1 MQMKRIFIA
10 IQYMELG
17 GAERALLG
25 LLDALDASRF
35 RVDLFVYRHSGELM
49 PLIPDKV
56 NLLPELPSYRA
67 LSRPVKDILKEGRL
81 GIAAARLWAKR
92 RSARFGKRL
101 EGRENYAVFDDAA
114 AAVSPFLPSLKKLG
128 VYDLAISFL
137 TPHRIVRDKV
147 LARRK
152 IAWIHTDYSSIG
164 INVER
169 ELPVWRSYDRI
180 ISISPQAGRGF
191 LSRFPELEDKL
202 VEMQNIVS
210 PEAVREQAALEDVS
224 AVMEGAPSL
233 CTVGRF
239 SHAKGMDRA
248 VRLAARLV
256 AMGMEKLRWYLIGY
270 GDEMSLRREIA
281 ACGMREH
288 VVILGKKANPYP
300 YMAACGLYV
309 QPSRYEGKAVAVR
322 EAQILGR
329 PVAITNFPTSAGHL
343 EDGVDGVIIPN
354 DEDGAARALFR
365 LLKDDARLES
375 LSEECRRRDYGNRDE
390 ILKLEAL
397 I

>member
-1 MQMKRIFIA
+1 
-10 IQYMELG
+10 MELG

-49 PLIPDKV
+49 PLIPAKV
-56 NLLPELPSYRA
+56 NLLPELPPYRA
-67 LSRPVKDILKEGRL
+67 LSRPLKDILKEGRM

-92 RSARFGKRL
+92 RSARFGRRL
-101 EGRENYAVFDDAA
+101 EGLENYAVFDDVA
-114 AAVSPFLPSLKKLG
+114 AAVSPFLPSLHRLG
-128 VYDLAISFL
+128 VYDLAVSFL

-169 ELPVWRSYDRI
+169 EGPVWSSYDHI
-180 ISISPQAGRGF
+180 VSISPQAGKGF

-202 VEMQNIVS
+202 VEMENIVS

-224 AVMEGAPSL
+224 AVMAGSPCL

-239 SHAKGMDRA
+239 CHAKGMDRA

-256 AMGMEKLRWYLIGY
+256 AMGMEHLRWHLIGY
-270 GDEMSLRREIA
+270 GDELSLRREIDL
-281 ACGMREH
+281 CGMQEH

-329 PVAITNFPTSAGHL
+329 PVAIANFPTAAGQL

-354 DEDGAARALFR
+354 DEEGAALALFR
-365 LLKDDARLES
+365 LLNDAARLES
-375 LSEECRRRDYGNRDE
+375 LAAACRRRDYGNREE

>member
-1 MQMKRIFIA
+1 
-10 IQYMELG
+10 MELG

-25 LLDALDASRF
+25 LLDALDSSRF
-35 RVDLFVYRHSGELM
+35 LVDLFVYRHSGELM
-49 PLIPDKV
+49 PLIPSKV
-56 NLLPELPSYRA
+56 NLLPELAAYSA
-67 LSRPVKDILKEGRL
+67 LSRPLKDILLEGKAA
-81 GIAAARLWAKR
+81 IAAARLWAKW

-101 EGRENYAVFDDAA
+101 DGLENYAVFDDAA
-114 AAVSPFLPSLKKLG
+114 AAVSPFLPSLEKLG

-169 ELPVWRSYDRI
+169 ELPVWSSYDHI
-180 ISISPQAGRGF
+180 ISISPQAGEGF
-191 LSRFPELEDKL
+191 VSRFPELEGRL
-202 VEMQNIVS
+202 VQMENIVS
-210 PEAVREQAALEDVS
+210 PEVVREQASMEDVS
-224 AVMEGAPSL
+224 AVMAGSPCL

-256 AMGMEKLRWYLIGY
+256 EMGMENLRWYLIGY
-270 GDEMSLRREIA
+270 GNEASLLREIA
-281 ACGMREH
+281 ACGMEEH
-288 VVILGKKANPYP
+288 VMILGKKANPYP
-300 YMAACGLYV
+300 YMAACDLYV

-329 PVAITNFPTSAGHL
+329 PVAITRFPTSAGHL
-343 EDGVDGVIIPN
+343 EDGADGVVIPN
-354 DEDGAARALFR
+354 KEDGAAAALFH
-365 LLKDDARLES
+365 LLNDAARLES
-375 LSEECRRRDYGNRDE
+375 LSAECRRRDYGNRGE

>member
-1 MQMKRIFIA
+1 MKRIFIA

-25 LLDALDASRF
+25 LLDALDTSRF
-35 RVDLFVYRHSGELM
+35 QVDLFVYRHSGELM
-49 PLIPDKV
+49 PLIPSGV
-56 NLLPELPSYRA
+56 NLLPELPAYRA
-67 LSRPVKDILKEGRL
+67 ISRPLKDILLEGRL
-81 GIAAARLWAKR
+81 GIAGARLWAKW
-92 RSARFGKRL
+92 RSAQFGKRL
-101 EGRENYAVFDDAA
+101 DGPENYAVFDDAA
-114 AAVSPFLPSLKKLG
+114 AAVSPFLPSLNKLG

-164 INVER
+164 INAER
-169 ELPVWRSYDRI
+169 ELPVWRSYDHI

-191 LSRFPELEDKL
+191 LARFPELEDKL
-202 VEMQNIVS
+202 VQMENIIS
-210 PEAVREQAALEDVS
+210 PEAVREQAALEDAS
-224 AVMEGAPSL
+224 GVMGGFPCL

-256 AMGMEKLRWYLIGY
+256 DLGMERLRWHLIGY
-270 GDEMSLRREIA
+270 GDEASVRREIA
-281 ACGMREH
+281 DCGMEEH
-288 VVILGKKANPYP
+288 VIMLGKKANPYP
-300 YMAACGLYV
+300 YMAACDLYV

-329 PVAITNFPTSAGHL
+329 PVAITRFPTSAGHL

-354 DEDGAARALFR
+354 EEEGAAVELFR
-365 LLKDDARLES
+365 LLNDAGRLER
-375 LSEECRRRDYGNRDE
+375 LSAECRGRDYGNRDE

>member
-1 MQMKRIFIA
+1 MKRIFIA

-25 LLDALDASRF
+25 LLDALDASRY

-56 NLLPELPSYRA
+56 NLLPELPAYRA
-67 LSRPVKDILKEGRL
+67 LTRPLKDILKEGRL
-81 GIAAARLWAKR
+81 GIVAARLWAKR

-101 EGRENYAVFDDAA
+101 EGLENYAVFDDAA
-114 AAVSPFLPSLKKLG
+114 AAVSPFLPSLHKLG
-128 VYDLAISFL
+128 TYDLAISFL

-180 ISISPQAGRGF
+180 VSISPQAGRGF
-191 LSRFPELEDKL
+191 LSRFPELEEKL
-202 VEMQNIVS
+202 VEMENIVS

-224 AVMEGAPSL
+224 AVMAGSPCL

-256 AMGMEKLRWYLIGY
+256 EMGMENLRWHLIGY
-270 GDEMSLRREIA
+270 GDEVSLRREID
-281 ACGMREH
+281 ACGMQEH
-288 VVILGKKANPYP
+288 VVVLGKKANPYP
-300 YMAACGLYV
+300 YMGACGLYV

-329 PVAITNFPTSAGHL
+329 PVAITRFPTSAGHL
-343 EDGVDGVIIPN
+343 QDGVDGVIIPN
-354 DEDGAARALFR
+354 DEEGAALALFR
-365 LLKDDARLES
+365 LLNDAARLES
-375 LSEECRRRDYGNRDE
+375 LAAACRRRDYANRRE

>member
-35 RVDLFVYRHSGELM
+35 QVDLFVYRHSGELM
-49 PLIPDKV
+49 PLIPAKV
-56 NLLPELPSYRA
+56 NLLPELPAYRA
-67 LSRPVKDILKEGRL
+67 LSRPLKDVLLEGRL
-81 GIAAARLWAKR
+81 GIVAARLWGKW

-101 EGRENYAVFDDAA
+101 EGCENYAVFDDAA

-152 IAWIHTDYSSIG
+152 VAWIHTDYSSIG
-164 INVER
+164 INAAR
-169 ELPVWRSYDRI
+169 ELPVWSSYDHI
-180 ISISPQAGRGF
+180 MSISPQAGKGF
-191 LSRFPELEDKL
+191 LSRFPELEGKL
-202 VEMQNIVS
+202 VQMENIVS

-224 AVMEGAPSL
+224 TVMEGAPCL

-239 SHAKGMDRA
+239 SRAKGMDRA

-256 AMGMEKLRWYLIGY
+256 GMGMENLRWYLIGY
-270 GDEMSLRREIA
+270 GDEMSLRCEIA
-281 ACGMREH
+281 ACGMQEH
-288 VVILGKKANPYP
+288 VIILGKKDNPYP
-300 YMAACGLYV
+300 CMAACDLYV

-329 PVAITNFPTSAGHL
+329 PVAITRFPTSSGHL

-354 DEDGAARALFR
+354 EEEAAALALFR
-365 LLKDDARLES
+365 LLNDAGRLER
-375 LSEECRRRDYGNRDE
+375 LSAACRSRDYGNRDE

>member
-1 MQMKRIFIA
+1 MKRIFIA

-35 RVDLFVYRHSGELM
+35 QVDLFVYRHSGELM
-49 PLIPDKV
+49 PLIPSKV
-56 NLLPELPSYRA
+56 NLLPELPAYRA
-67 LSRPVKDILKEGRL
+67 ISRPLKDILLEGKL
-81 GIAAARLWAKR
+81 GIAGARLWAKW

-101 EGRENYAVFDDAA
+101 DGPENYAVFDDAA

-147 LARRK
+147 RARRK

-169 ELPVWRSYDRI
+169 ELPVWRAYDHI

-191 LSRFPELEDKL
+191 LSRFPELEGRL
-202 VEMQNIVS
+202 VQMENIVS

-224 AVMEGAPSL
+224 GVMGGSPCL

-256 AMGMEKLRWYLIGY
+256 GLGMERLRWYLIGY
-270 GDEMSLRREIA
+270 GDEASLRREIRD
-281 ACGMREH
+281 CGMEEH
-288 VVILGKKANPYP
+288 VIILGKKANPYP
-300 YMAACGLYV
+300 YMAACDLYV

-329 PVAITNFPTSAGHL
+329 PVAVTRFPTSAGHL
-343 EDGVDGVIIPN
+343 EDGVDGLIIPN
-354 DEDGAARALFR
+354 EEEGAAVELFR
-365 LLKDDARLES
+365 LLNDAARLES
-375 LSEECRRRDYGNRDE
+375 LSAECRRRDYGNRDE
-390 ILKLEAL
+390 ILKLEEL

>member
-1 MQMKRIFIA
+1 MKRIFIA

-25 LLDALDASRF
+25 LLDALDTSRF
-35 RVDLFVYRHSGELM
+35 QVDLFVYRHSGELM
-49 PLIPDKV
+49 PLIPSGV
-56 NLLPELPSYRA
+56 NLLPELPAYRA
-67 LSRPVKDILKEGRL
+67 ISRPLKDILLEGRL
-81 GIAAARLWAKR
+81 GIAGARLWAKW
-92 RSARFGKRL
+92 RSAQFGKRL
-101 EGRENYAVFDDAA
+101 DGPENYAVFDDAA
-114 AAVSPFLPSLKKLG
+114 AAVSPFLPSLNKLG

-164 INVER
+164 INAER
-169 ELPVWRSYDRI
+169 ELPVWRSYDHI

-191 LSRFPELEDKL
+191 LARFPELEDKL
-202 VEMQNIVS
+202 VQMENIIS
-210 PEAVREQAALEDVS
+210 PEAVREQAALEDAS
-224 AVMEGAPSL
+224 GVMGGSPCL

-256 AMGMEKLRWYLIGY
+256 GLGMERLRWHLIGY
-270 GDEMSLRREIA
+270 GDEASVRREIA
-281 ACGMREH
+281 DCCMEEH
-288 VVILGKKANPYP
+288 VIMLGKKANPYP
-300 YMAACGLYV
+300 YMAACDLYV

-329 PVAITNFPTSAGHL
+329 PVAITRFPTSAGHL

-354 DEDGAARALFR
+354 EEEGAAVELFR
-365 LLKDDARLES
+365 LLNDAGRLER
-375 LSEECRRRDYGNRDE
+375 LSAECRGRDYGNRDE

>member
-1 MQMKRIFIA
+1 MKRIFIA

-25 LLDALDASRF
+25 LLDALDTSRF
-35 RVDLFVYRHSGELM
+35 QVDLFVYRHSGELM
-49 PLIPDKV
+49 PLIPSGV
-56 NLLPELPSYRA
+56 NLLPELPAYRA
-67 LSRPVKDILKEGRL
+67 ISRPLKDILLEGRL
-81 GIAAARLWAKR
+81 GIAGARLWAKW
-92 RSARFGKRL
+92 RSAQFGKRL
-101 EGRENYAVFDDAA
+101 DGPENYAVFDDAA
-114 AAVSPFLPSLKKLG
+114 AAVSPFLPSLNKLG

-164 INVER
+164 INAER
-169 ELPVWRSYDRI
+169 ELPVWRSYDHI

-191 LSRFPELEDKL
+191 LARFPELEDKL
-202 VEMQNIVS
+202 VQMENIIS
-210 PEAVREQAALEDVS
+210 PEAVREQAALEDAS
-224 AVMEGAPSL
+224 GVMGGFPCL

-256 AMGMEKLRWYLIGY
+256 GLGMERLRWHLIGY
-270 GDEMSLRREIA
+270 GDEASVRREIA
-281 ACGMREH
+281 DCGMEEH
-288 VVILGKKANPYP
+288 VIMLGKKANPYP
-300 YMAACGLYV
+300 YMAACDLYV

-329 PVAITNFPTSAGHL
+329 PVAITRFPTSAGHL

-354 DEDGAARALFR
+354 EEEGAAVELFR
-365 LLKDDARLES
+365 LLNDAGRLER
-375 LSEECRRRDYGNRDE
+375 LSAECRGRDYGNRDE

>member
-1 MQMKRIFIA
+1 MKRIFIA

-25 LLDALDASRF
+25 LLDALDTSRF
-35 RVDLFVYRHSGELM
+35 QVDLFVYRHSGELM
-49 PLIPDKV
+49 PLIPSGV
-56 NLLPELPSYRA
+56 NLLPELPAYRA
-67 LSRPVKDILKEGRL
+67 ISRPLKDILLEGRL
-81 GIAAARLWAKR
+81 GIAGARLWAKW
-92 RSARFGKRL
+92 RSAQFGKRL
-101 EGRENYAVFDDAA
+101 DGPENYAVFDDAA
-114 AAVSPFLPSLKKLG
+114 AAVSPFLPSLNKLG

-164 INVER
+164 INAER
-169 ELPVWRSYDRI
+169 ELPVWRSYDHI

-191 LSRFPELEDKL
+191 LARFPELEDKL
-202 VEMQNIVS
+202 VQMENIIS
-210 PEAVREQAALEDVS
+210 PEAVREQAALEDAS
-224 AVMEGAPSL
+224 GVMGGFPCL

-256 AMGMEKLRWYLIGY
+256 DLGMERLRWHLIGY
-270 GDEMSLRREIA
+270 GDEASVRREIA
-281 ACGMREH
+281 DCCMEEH
-288 VVILGKKANPYP
+288 VIMLGKKANPYP
-300 YMAACGLYV
+300 YMAACDLYV

-329 PVAITNFPTSAGHL
+329 PVAITRFPTSAGHL

-354 DEDGAARALFR
+354 EEEGAAVELFR
-365 LLKDDARLES
+365 LLNDAGRLER
-375 LSEECRRRDYGNRDE
+375 LSAECRGRDYGNRDE

>member
-1 MQMKRIFIA
+1 MKRIFIA

-25 LLDALDASRF
+25 LLDALDTSRF
-35 RVDLFVYRHSGELM
+35 QVDLFVYRHSGELM
-49 PLIPDKV
+49 PLIPSGV
-56 NLLPELPSYRA
+56 NLLPELPAYRA
-67 LSRPVKDILKEGRL
+67 ISRPLKDILLEGRL
-81 GIAAARLWAKR
+81 GIAGARLWAKW
-92 RSARFGKRL
+92 RSAQFGKRL
-101 EGRENYAVFDDAA
+101 DGPENYAVFDDAA
-114 AAVSPFLPSLKKLG
+114 AAVSPFLPSLNKLG

-164 INVER
+164 INAER
-169 ELPVWRSYDRI
+169 ELPVWRSYDHI

-191 LSRFPELEDKL
+191 LARFPELEDKL
-202 VEMQNIVS
+202 VLMENIIS
-210 PEAVREQAALEDVS
+210 PEAVREQAALEDAS
-224 AVMEGAPSL
+224 GVMGGSPCL

-256 AMGMEKLRWYLIGY
+256 GLGMERLRWHLIGY
-270 GDEMSLRREIA
+270 GDEASVRREIA
-281 ACGMREH
+281 DCGMEEH
-288 VVILGKKANPYP
+288 VIMLGKKANPYP
-300 YMAACGLYV
+300 YMAACDLYV

-329 PVAITNFPTSAGHL
+329 PVAITRFPTSAGHL

-354 DEDGAARALFR
+354 EEEGAAVELFR
-365 LLKDDARLES
+365 LLNDAGRLER
-375 LSEECRRRDYGNRDE
+375 LSAECRGRDYGNRDE

>member
-1 MQMKRIFIA
+1 MKRIFIA

-25 LLDALDASRF
+25 LLDALDTSRF
-35 RVDLFVYRHSGELM
+35 QVDLFIYRHSGELM

-56 NLLPELPSYRA
+56 NLLPELPAYRA
-67 LSRPVKDILKEGRL
+67 LSRPMKEILLEGRL
-81 GIAAARLWAKR
+81 GIFGARLWAKW
-92 RSARFGKRL
+92 RSARFGKQLR
-101 EGRENYAVFDDAA
+101 GQENYAVFDDAA
-114 AAVSPFLPSLKKLG
+114 AATAPFLPSLRTLG
-128 VYDLAISFL
+128 MYDLALSFL

-169 ELPVWRSYDRI
+169 ERPVWSSYDRI
-180 ISISPQAGRGF
+180 ASISAEAGQGF
-191 LSRFPELEDKL
+191 LSRFPELEGKL
-202 VEMQNIVS
+202 LPMENIVS
-210 PEAVREQAALEDVS
+210 PRAVREQAAREDVS
-224 AVMEGAPSL
+224 AVMAGTPCL

-248 VRLAARLV
+248 VRIAARLV
-256 AMGMEKLRWYLIGY
+256 SLGMERLRWYLIGY
-270 GDEMSLRREIA
+270 GDEASLRREIA
-281 ACGMREH
+281 AAGMEEH

-329 PVAITNFPTSAGHL
+329 PVAITRFPTSSGHL

-354 DEDGAARALFR
+354 DEEGAAAVLSR
-365 LLKDDARLES
+365 LLNDSGRLES
-375 LSEECRRRDYGNRDE
+375 LAAECRRRDYANRDE

>member
-1 MQMKRIFIA
+1 MKRIFIA

-233 CTVGRF
+233 
-239 SHAKGMDRA
+239 S
-248 VRLAARLV
+248 
-256 AMGMEKLRWYLIGY
+256 LIHIS
-270 GDEMSLRREIA
+270 EPTR
-281 ACGMREH
+281 
-288 VVILGKKANPYP
+288 PY
-300 YMAACGLYV
+300 
-309 QPSRYEGKAVAVR
+309 
-322 EAQILGR
+322 
-329 PVAITNFPTSAGHL
+329 
-343 EDGVDGVIIPN
+343 
-354 DEDGAARALFR
+354 
-365 LLKDDARLES
+365 
-375 LSEECRRRDYGNRDE
+375 
-390 ILKLEAL
+390 
-397 I
+397 

>member
-1 MQMKRIFIA
+1 MKRIFIA

-25 LLDALDASRF
+25 LLDALDTSRF
-35 RVDLFVYRHSGELM
+35 QVDLFVYRHSGELM
-49 PLIPDKV
+49 PLIPSGV
-56 NLLPELPSYRA
+56 NLLPELPAYRA
-67 LSRPVKDILKEGRL
+67 ISRPLKDILLEGRL
-81 GIAAARLWAKR
+81 GIAGARLWAKW
-92 RSARFGKRL
+92 RSAQFGKRL
-101 EGRENYAVFDDAA
+101 DGPENYAVFDDAV
-114 AAVSPFLPSLKKLG
+114 AAVSPFLPSLNKLG

-164 INVER
+164 INAER
-169 ELPVWRSYDRI
+169 ELPVWRSYDHI

-191 LSRFPELEDKL
+191 LARFPELEDKL
-202 VEMQNIVS
+202 VQMENIIS
-210 PEAVREQAALEDVS
+210 PEAVREQAALEDAS
-224 AVMEGAPSL
+224 GVMGGSPCL

-256 AMGMEKLRWYLIGY
+256 DLGMERLRWHLIGY
-270 GDEMSLRREIA
+270 GDEASVRREIA
-281 ACGMREH
+281 DCGMEEH
-288 VVILGKKANPYP
+288 VIMLGKKANPYP
-300 YMAACGLYV
+300 YMAACDLYV

-329 PVAITNFPTSAGHL
+329 PVAITRFPTSAGHL

-354 DEDGAARALFR
+354 EEEGAAVELFR
-365 LLKDDARLES
+365 LLNDAGRLER
-375 LSEECRRRDYGNRDE
+375 LSAECRGRDYGNRDE

>member
-1 MQMKRIFIA
+1 MKRIFIA

-25 LLDALDASRF
+25 LLDALDTSRF
-35 RVDLFVYRHSGELM
+35 QVDLFVYRHSGELM
-49 PLIPDKV
+49 PLIPSGV
-56 NLLPELPSYRA
+56 NLLPELSAYRA
-67 LSRPVKDILKEGRL
+67 ISRPLKDILLEGKL
-81 GIAAARLWAKR
+81 GIAGARLWAKW
-92 RSARFGKRL
+92 RSAQFGKRL
-101 EGRENYAVFDDAA
+101 DGPENYAVFDDAA
-114 AAVSPFLPSLKKLG
+114 AAVSPFLPSLNKLG
-128 VYDLAISFL
+128 MYDLAISFL

-147 LARRK
+147 LARRR

-164 INVER
+164 IKVER
-169 ELPVWRSYDRI
+169 ELPVWRSYDHI

-202 VEMQNIVS
+202 VQMENIIS
-210 PEAVREQAALEDVS
+210 PEAVREQAALEDAS
-224 AVMEGAPSL
+224 GVMGGSPCL

-256 AMGMEKLRWYLIGY
+256 GLGMERLRWHLIGY
-270 GDEMSLRREIA
+270 GDEASVRREIA
-281 ACGMREH
+281 DCGMEEH
-288 VVILGKKANPYP
+288 VIMLGKKANPYP
-300 YMAACGLYV
+300 YMAACDLYV

-329 PVAITNFPTSAGHL
+329 PVAITRFPTSAGHL

-354 DEDGAARALFR
+354 EEEGAAVELFR
-365 LLKDDARLES
+365 LLNDAGRLES
-375 LSEECRRRDYGNRDE
+375 LSAECRGRDYGNRDE